1 MIIASYTNA
10 YTLKDSES
18 TRFSFSKI
26 TSDSEPINKIISLA
40 NGKLDIHHRHQ
51 WLKGSASVHQCCG
64 LLEFKDYLER
74 SDNNEA
80 IVLGRIT
87 QHETWFDEAVIEWVE
102 YGTETPS
109 DVNDTS
115 VYHHSIVT
123 DFFKYKPNE
132 PALMLFDVKGTF
144 DTPQSAWNLLCKV
157 DPTLKF
163 IGHLTVHS
171 TTSYIKVASTGK
183 QLVGA
188 DGFHF
193 YCLVKNG
200 ADIPRYGDL
209 FAKRA
214 WLLGH
219 GRIEISDTGDYLQ
232 PQLVNTKAFNPSNAI
247 YEAPPDLDEEIVQER
262 PSLPFYTGGIL
273 DSESFEDLDQ
283 QEESYYLRLVRD
295 AKALKDRNIVKSMGA
310 NFKSTDFEARRHPDC
325 IRLIETYT

>member
-26 TSDSEPINKIISLA
+26 TSDSEPINKSISLA
-40 NGKLDIHHRHQ
+40 NGKLDIHHRHK
-51 WLKGSASVHQCCG
+51 LFKGSASVHQCCG
-64 LLEFKDYLER
+64 LWEFGGYLER
-74 SDNNEA
+74 SDINEA

-87 QHETWFDEAVIEWVE
+87 QHENWFDEAVVEWLE
-102 YGTETPS
+102 IGTETPS

-115 VYHHSIVT
+115 VYHHSVVT
-123 DFFKYKPNE
+123 NFFKYKPNE
-132 PALMLFDVKGTF
+132 PALILFDVKGTF
-144 DTPQSAWNLLCKV
+144 DTAESAWNLLCKV

-232 PQLVNTKAFNPSNAI
+232 PQLVNTEAFNPSNAI
-247 YEAPPDLDEEIVQER
+247 YEAPPDLDEEIVQEK
-262 PSLPFYTGGIL
+262 PSLPFYTGGVL
-273 DSESFEDLDQ
+273 DTEKFEDLDQ
-283 QEESYYLRLVRD
+283 QEESYYRRLVRD
-295 AKALKDRNIVKSMGA
+295 AQELKDRNIVKSMGP
-310 NFKSTDFEARRHPDC
+310 NFKSSDFETHRHPDC